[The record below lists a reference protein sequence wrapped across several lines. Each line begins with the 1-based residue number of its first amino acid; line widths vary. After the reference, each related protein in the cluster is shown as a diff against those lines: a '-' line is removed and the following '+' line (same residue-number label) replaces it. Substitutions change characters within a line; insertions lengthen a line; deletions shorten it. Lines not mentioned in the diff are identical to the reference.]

1 MKEARQPAGS
11 LTADRSLPEPSEP
24 AAARATRSNR
34 RCWKRGPGTLTG
46 MPEQPLPHSYVS
58 PPNPNRTMRISSL
71 GRTIAAGAIATLA
84 ACATPGGRATG
95 PTVPIDLQVNNNL
108 RLPADLS
115 VYAVS
120 QGGNRM
126 LLGDVPPGKNR
137 TLRFKPVAFSE
148 PYRLLAI
155 LPNGHQVHSQSFI
168 VGSDMTGGIVWTL
181 VPNIIGFIEVD
192 SDSTAAP

>member
-1 MKEARQPAGS
+1 MLR
-11 LTADRSLPEPSEP
+11 RSLL
-24 AAARATRSNR
+24 RAV
-34 RCWKRGPGTLTG
+34 GLTILCATV
-46 MPEQPLPHSYVS
+46 PL
-58 PPNPNRTMRISSL
+58 
-71 GRTIAAGAIATLA
+71 AG
-84 ACATPGGRATG
+84 CATPAGRSGGPA
-95 PTVPIDLQVNNNL
+95 VPIDVQVNNNL

-126 LLGDVPPGKNR
+126 LLGDVPPASNT

-155 LPNGHQVHSQSFI
+155 RPNGREIRSQSFI

-181 VPNIIGFIEVD
+181 VPNIVGFEGVD
-192 SDSTAAP
+192 PDSTRQ